1 MASDNASTTFGATIL
16 PTADKKEK
24 TADEISLPPPIHS
37 SPALTPAASRE
48 DLTPEFSERRRV
60 PPHSP
65 FYQHNPDSF
74 ERTHSRQNSKVN
86 VAVNEKDLESGVQT
100 PLTAGGEHPFA
111 GKVSVDCNKE
121 CRMWPSKQTLMQTR
135 KAEKKKRRDQ
145 QWCGGCGPLHDFWA
159 RFTKRQKLFLKI
171 ALALFLLGVVVAIAV
186 GITVAVNGTV
196 YVSQGHQEQIPQPG
210 DTD

>member
-1 MASDNASTTFGATIL
+1 MASGNASTTFGATIL
-16 PTADKKEK
+16 PAAEKKAKAD
-24 TADEISLPPPIHS
+24 DEISLPPPIHS

-48 DLTPEFSERRRV
+48 DLTPEFSERRV

-65 FYQHNPDSF
+65 FYHHSPDSF
-74 ERTHSRQNSKVN
+74 EPTHSRQTSKVH
-86 VAVNEKDLESGVQT
+86 VALNEKDLEAGIRT

-121 CRMWPSKQTLMQTR
+121 CRMWPSKQTLVQTR
-135 KAEKKKRRDQ
+135 QAEKKKKRQ
-145 QWCGGCGPLHDFWA
+145 QQCCGGCGPVRDVWE

-171 ALALFLLGVVVAIAV
+171 ALVLFVLGAIAAIAV

-196 YVSQGHQEQIPQPG
+196 YTGSGQQATIPDPG
-210 DTD
+210 DSN